1 MPPRYVMDQAPLL
14 AQLKDNAIYH
24 VLAWRRPR
32 LGYSLRL
39 ADGIVGQYAYT
50 LVMLFGIAYWSGLGS
65 LVVMLLILFLP
76 KAYIWTVVRRRKRDA
91 SLLGLLGIDEDRLQD
106 LKLIPIDVE
115 DLALG
120 FWGYRCQI
128 DLHYLILP
136 SIAPGYL
143 IWWFDPSFESAI
155 ASIVVGI
162 HASFPI
168 WLWCLARH
176 QAALGLYLALIE
188 TGEYLN
194 LSGETGMIQSGVK
207 AGQGLLNTL
216 IGITIFILILIINE
230 TRFGFISVGPMA
242 YALIS
247 FLMAS
252 SLGWATADQMN
263 FARKDYWSRLK
274 FNAEWIQRRFAG
286 DASAELK

>member
-1 MPPRYVMDQAPLL
+1 MDQAPLL

-24 VLAWRRPR
+24 VLAWQRPR

-39 ADGIVGQYAYT
+39 ADFAAGQYAYYF
-50 LVMLFGIAYWSGLGS
+50 VMLYGLFYWSGIGS
-65 LVVMLLILFLP
+65 LILFFTIVFLP
-76 KAYIWTVVRRRKRDA
+76 KIYTWTVIRRRKRDA
-91 SLLGLLGIDEDRLQD
+91 SLLGLLGIDEARLQD
-106 LKLIPIDVE
+106 LKLIPIEVE

-128 DLHYLILP
+128 NLRYLILP
-136 SIAPGYL
+136 SIAPGIL
-143 IWWFDPSFESAI
+143 IWSFDPLFGNAI
-155 ASIVVGI
+155 TSIVIGV

-168 WLWCLARH
+168 WVWCLARH

-194 LSGETGMIQSGVK
+194 LSGETGMVQSGAK
-207 AGQGLLNTL
+207 TGQGLLNTL

-230 TRFGFISVGPMA
+230 SRFGFVPLGAPA
-242 YALIS
+242 YALIA

-263 FARKDYWSRLK
+263 FARKDYWSRLM
-274 FNAEWIQRRFAG
+274 FNAECIQRRFA
-286 DASAELK
+286 DCP